1 MGETTQDRMR
11 GITRLAVN
19 ELSPTHKNRERINK
33 IPAKE
38 PDDQALL

>member
-1 MGETTQDRMR
+1 MGETTQDKMR
-11 GITRLAVN
+11 GIMRLAVN
-19 ELSPTHKNRERINK
+19 GRSPAQKNGERIKK